1 MISSLICVMTL
12 VFGEQKLG
20 GVFQKKCIIKMKKD
34 ITPFLHFVTGQSS
47 IAWTKIYQPVDNIVQ
62 IETKAVKRKSISSAM
77 KAKHAHQMV
86 VTILLTFLQIKL
98 LQEFFNFRKDL

>member
-1 MISSLICVMTL
+1 MTL

-20 GVFQKKCIIKMKKD
+20 DVFQRKSMMMNMD
-34 ITPFLHFVTGQSS
+34 ITHFLHFVTGQSS

-77 KAKHAHQMV
+77 KAKHAYQMV